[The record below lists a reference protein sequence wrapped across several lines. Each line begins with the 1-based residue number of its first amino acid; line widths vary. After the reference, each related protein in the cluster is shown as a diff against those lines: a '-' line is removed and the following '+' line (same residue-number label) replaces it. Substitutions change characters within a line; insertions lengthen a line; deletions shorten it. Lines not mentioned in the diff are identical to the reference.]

1 MPWRH
6 RPEPTLPLGV
16 GHRGIMPWTES
27 AAKIRIGPDRHRSS
41 KSCVGLHVERLNF
54 ALTACWRGSGSR
66 PRLPLTQPS
75 FRGQR
80 KPASRRVTSAAIC
93 CRIERCARPHPAR
106 RICGGTGSVVSTDV
120 SIGGYRMTSATQPQ
134 SATPAKRILVVEDEL
149 MIRML
154 LEDMLG
160 ELGYT
165 VAAEAARIEEA
176 LDAAKNADFDIAIL
190 DVNLNG
196 QPISPVADALVA
208 RGMPFVF
215 ATGYGERGLPEP
227 YRDRPTLKKPF
238 QMDGLKQMLQT
249 ALDRGKN

>member
-1 MPWRH
+1 
-6 RPEPTLPLGV
+6 
-16 GHRGIMPWTES
+16 
-27 AAKIRIGPDRHRSS
+27 
-41 KSCVGLHVERLNF
+41 
-54 ALTACWRGSGSR
+54 
-66 PRLPLTQPS
+66 
-75 FRGQR
+75 
-80 KPASRRVTSAAIC
+80 
-93 CRIERCARPHPAR
+93 
-106 RICGGTGSVVSTDV
+106 
-120 SIGGYRMTSATQPQ
+120 MTSATQLQ
-134 SATPAKRILVVEDEL
+134 SGTPAKRILVVEDEL

-176 LDAAKNADFDIAIL
+176 LEAAKNADFDIAIL

-238 QMDGLKQMLQT
+238 QMDGLKQMLQS

>member
-1 MPWRH
+1 
-6 RPEPTLPLGV
+6 
-16 GHRGIMPWTES
+16 
-27 AAKIRIGPDRHRSS
+27 
-41 KSCVGLHVERLNF
+41 
-54 ALTACWRGSGSR
+54 
-66 PRLPLTQPS
+66 
-75 FRGQR
+75 
-80 KPASRRVTSAAIC
+80 
-93 CRIERCARPHPAR
+93 
-106 RICGGTGSVVSTDV
+106 
-120 SIGGYRMTSATQPQ
+120 MTSAMQPQ
-134 SATPAKRILVVEDEL
+134 PATPAMRILVVEDEL

-160 ELGYT
+160 ELGHT

-249 ALDRGKN
+249 ALERGKN

>member
-1 MPWRH
+1 
-6 RPEPTLPLGV
+6 
-16 GHRGIMPWTES
+16 
-27 AAKIRIGPDRHRSS
+27 
-41 KSCVGLHVERLNF
+41 
-54 ALTACWRGSGSR
+54 
-66 PRLPLTQPS
+66 
-75 FRGQR
+75 
-80 KPASRRVTSAAIC
+80 
-93 CRIERCARPHPAR
+93 
-106 RICGGTGSVVSTDV
+106 
-120 SIGGYRMTSATQPQ
+120 MTSAMQPQ
-134 SATPAKRILVVEDEL
+134 SATPAMRILVVEDEL

-249 ALDRGKN
+249 ALERGKN

>member
-1 MPWRH
+1 
-6 RPEPTLPLGV
+6 
-16 GHRGIMPWTES
+16 
-27 AAKIRIGPDRHRSS
+27 
-41 KSCVGLHVERLNF
+41 
-54 ALTACWRGSGSR
+54 
-66 PRLPLTQPS
+66 
-75 FRGQR
+75 
-80 KPASRRVTSAAIC
+80 
-93 CRIERCARPHPAR
+93 
-106 RICGGTGSVVSTDV
+106 
-120 SIGGYRMTSATQPQ
+120 MTSAMQPQ
-134 SATPAKRILVVEDEL
+134 SPTPAMRILVVEDEL

-249 ALDRGKN
+249 AMERGKN

>member
-1 MPWRH
+1 
-6 RPEPTLPLGV
+6 
-16 GHRGIMPWTES
+16 
-27 AAKIRIGPDRHRSS
+27 
-41 KSCVGLHVERLNF
+41 
-54 ALTACWRGSGSR
+54 
-66 PRLPLTQPS
+66 
-75 FRGQR
+75 
-80 KPASRRVTSAAIC
+80 
-93 CRIERCARPHPAR
+93 
-106 RICGGTGSVVSTDV
+106 
-120 SIGGYRMTSATQPQ
+120 MTSAMQPQ
-134 SATPAKRILVVEDEL
+134 SPAPAMRILVVEDEL

-249 ALDRGKN
+249 ALERGKN

>member
-1 MPWRH
+1 
-6 RPEPTLPLGV
+6 
-16 GHRGIMPWTES
+16 
-27 AAKIRIGPDRHRSS
+27 
-41 KSCVGLHVERLNF
+41 
-54 ALTACWRGSGSR
+54 
-66 PRLPLTQPS
+66 
-75 FRGQR
+75 
-80 KPASRRVTSAAIC
+80 
-93 CRIERCARPHPAR
+93 
-106 RICGGTGSVVSTDV
+106 
-120 SIGGYRMTSATQPQ
+120 MTSAMQPQ
-134 SATPAKRILVVEDEL
+134 SVTPAKRILVVEDEL

-165 VAAEAARIEEA
+165 VTAEAARIEEA

-238 QMDGLKQMLQT
+238 QMDGLKQMLQI

>member
-1 MPWRH
+1 
-6 RPEPTLPLGV
+6 
-16 GHRGIMPWTES
+16 
-27 AAKIRIGPDRHRSS
+27 
-41 KSCVGLHVERLNF
+41 
-54 ALTACWRGSGSR
+54 
-66 PRLPLTQPS
+66 
-75 FRGQR
+75 
-80 KPASRRVTSAAIC
+80 
-93 CRIERCARPHPAR
+93 
-106 RICGGTGSVVSTDV
+106 
-120 SIGGYRMTSATQPQ
+120 MTSATQLQ
-134 SATPAKRILVVEDEL
+134 SGTPAKRILVVEDEL

-154 LEDMLG
+154 LEDLLG

-238 QMDGLKQMLQT
+238 QMDGLKQMLQI